1 VEKADVVPA
10 RSTPTVHV
18 AFVRAVMHGRAGLH
32 RSVLI
37 DCFEG
42 AGAAEVQTYLTTG
55 NVSFAARPAAVRGIA
70 RKAEAAIGEVVG
82 RPTEVFVRTVDELLA
97 LQALDPFRV
106 APLTVEHE
114 RIVAFL
120 DHEPAV
126 TLPIWSPSRDF
137 VVFGTGPRELF
148 SVAVRYP
155 DGTSRGSGGLVE
167 RATGTRVTSRAWS
180 TVERI
185 LAKVT

>member
-1 VEKADVVPA
+1 
-10 RSTPTVHV
+10 
-18 AFVRAVMHGRAGLH
+18 MQGRDGLH
-32 RSVLI
+32 RTVLV
-37 DCFEG
+37 DCFER
-42 AGAAEVQTYLTTG
+42 AGATDVQTYLTTG
-55 NVSFAARPAAVRGIA
+55 NVSFGARPAAVRGIV
-70 RKAEAAIGEVVG
+70 RKTEAAIGEIVG
-82 RPTEVFVRTVDELLA
+82 RRTEVFVRTVDQLVA
-97 LQALDPFRV
+97 LRALDPFR
-106 APLTVEHE
+106 APPLTVEHE

-126 TLPIWSPSRDF
+126 ALPIWSPSRDF

-185 LAKVT
+185 LTKLS

>member
-1 VEKADVVPA
+1 VPA
-10 RSTPTVHV
+10 RSAPTVHV
-18 AFVRAVMHGRAGLH
+18 AFVRAVMHGRDGLH
-32 RSVLI
+32 RTVLV
-37 DCFEG
+37 DCFER
-42 AGAAEVQTYLTTG
+42 AGATDVQTHLTTG
-55 NVSFAARPAAVRGIA
+55 NVSFVARAASVRRIV

-82 RPTEVFVRTVDELLA
+82 RRTEVFVRTVDELLA
-97 LQALDPFRV
+97 LRAREPFR
-106 APLTVEHE
+106 APPLTVECE

-126 TLPIWSPSRDF
+126 ILPIWSPSRDF

-148 SVAVRYP
+148 SVAMRYP

-185 LAKVT
+185 LAKVA

>member
-1 VEKADVVPA
+1 
-10 RSTPTVHV
+10 
-18 AFVRAVMHGRAGLH
+18 MHGRDGLH
-32 RSVLI
+32 RTVLI
-37 DCFEG
+37 DCFERAG
-42 AGAAEVQTYLTTG
+42 AGDVQTYLTTG
-55 NVSFAARPAAVRGIA
+55 NVSFVARPPAVRGIVGT
-70 RKAEAAIGEVVG
+70 AESAIGEVVG
-82 RPTEVFVRTVDELLA
+82 RRTEVFVRTVDELLE
-97 LQALDPFRV
+97 LRALDPFRV
-106 APLTVEHE
+106 PPLTVDHE

-126 TLPIWSPSRDF
+126 HLPIWSPSRDF